1 MTMTT
6 TPRTL
11 EIVLDLPT
19 DIIFNA
25 NHRLNHYAKG
35 ARVQELRAY
44 GAAAAHH
51 YVQNHPEFVPFTH
64 YKIHCRI
71 FNIIRNLN
79 IDPINYSETLKPII
93 DGFSG
98 RLWEDDNANYLLEYT
113 CTFGGYYRSPK
124 TEETT
129 LSARRFHITV
139 TEANPDDYITTPEPK
154 PELDTI
160 AAEWVV
166 PRGLQVPH
174 VPHDGDINPTTGLEK
189 YYKTIDKHLREKANP
204 KPKKKKKKPT
214 TPEPKPL
221 IEVNIPQPDTHYK
234 IHIPP
239 PRRTHPQPRP
249 PQLVTKHNPKPRT
262 THQARG
268 SLTPKTRYKNNN

>member
-1 MTMTT
+1 MTMTSN
-6 TPRTL
+6 PRTL

-25 NHRLNHYAKG
+25 NHRLNHYDKG
-35 ARVQELRAY
+35 ARVKELRAY

-51 YVQNHPEFVPFTH
+51 YIQNHPEFVPFTH

-113 CTFGGYYRSPK
+113 CTFGGYCRLPK
-124 TEETT
+124 TETT

-139 TEANPDDYITTPEPK
+139 TEANPDDYITTPETK

-166 PRGLQVPH
+166 PRGLEVPH

-189 YYKTIDKHLREKANP
+189 YYKTIDKHLRKKANP

-221 IEVNIPQPDTHYK
+221 IEVNIPQPETSLK
-234 IHIPP
+234 IHIP
-239 PRRTHPQPRP
+239 QPGEP
-249 PQLVTKHNPKPRT
+249 TPNPDP
-262 THQARG
+262 
-268 SLTPKTRYKNNN
+268 LNW

>member
-25 NHRLNHYAKG
+25 NHRLNHYTKG

-124 TEETT
+124 TENT
-129 LSARRFHITV
+129 LTARRFHITV

-166 PRGLQVPH
+166 PRGLEVPH

-189 YYKTIDKHLREKANP
+189 YYKTIDKHLRKKANP
-204 KPKKKKKKPT
+204 KPAKKKKTSAKKKPT
-214 TPEPKPL
+214 TPEPKPI
-221 IEVNIPQPDTHYK
+221 IEVNIPKPDTHYK
-234 IHIPP
+234 IHIP
-239 PRRTHPQPRP
+239 QPGDP
-249 PQLVTKHNPKPRT
+249 TPKPDP
-262 THQARG
+262 
-268 SLTPKTRYKNNN
+268 LNW